1 MKKREVKQINQL
13 FDEWMGEFLQS
24 NLNKPLPWEYVLE
37 CWRRRLIEE
46 YSYVAD
52 DYGARFR
59 LWEWIR
65 KNRKQYVLNP
75 HLYDPETR
83 RPLFY
88 DKHGDFIINECVI
101 CRSHGTYTNRELF
114 SEFIIIGSKDYWFN
128 RGSKEQ
134 QDVKPLKY
142 EKGDESDEQ
151 YQI

>member
-1 MKKREVKQINQL
+1 MKKREEKQIDQL

-24 NLNKPLPWEYVLE
+24 NLNKPLPWEYILE

-46 YSYVAD
+46 YGYVAD
-52 DYGARFR
+52 GFSARIR
-59 LWEWIR
+59 LREWIY

-83 RPLFY
+83 SPLFY
-88 DKHGDFIINECVI
+88 DKRGNFIYECVLSS
-101 CRSHGTYTNRELF
+101 SHVSYINRELS

-134 QDVKPLKY
+134 QDVKPLRY
-142 EKGDESDEQ
+142 EKGGEYDEQ

>member
-1 MKKREVKQINQL
+1 MKKREEKQIDQL

-46 YSYVAD
+46 YGYVAD
-52 DYGARFR
+52 DFLARIR
-59 LWEWIR
+59 LREWIL

-83 RPLFY
+83 QPLFY
-88 DKHGDFIINECVI
+88 DKRGDFIYECVI
-101 CRSHGTYTNRELF
+101 CRSHGTYANRELL

-142 EKGDESDEQ
+142 EKGGECDEQ